1 MRPNHARITFRVLQ
15 ICKIIVLAA
24 ALAAAFPYYFT
35 LAFSF
40 PLFSSQGTGSFPFEK
55 ALGLPPRKA
64 FLAASRFLPRP
75 LVPVSGL
82 RSPRRTPAQPVGSMF
97 CRISA
102 ALVGSSGLEPPTSRL
117 SGVRS
122 NHLSYEPM
130 SSSAALASAGRP
142 AARPFPFCTLGPS
155 ASSRPRSRFTF
166 PASCLQCNWWRI
178 STWWR

>member
-1 MRPNHARITFRVLQ
+1 MDSGRLIRPSSILF
-15 ICKIIVLAA
+15 IP
-24 ALAAAFPYYFT
+24 AAFAAFWAPFRST
-35 LAFSF
+35 LCLMAFVLLVISPPKLPPGFVPGF
-40 PLFSSQGTGSFPFEK
+40 PLPVARDFSTRNICGFNP
-55 ALGLPPRKA
+55 
-64 FLAASRFLPRP
+64 
-75 LVPVSGL
+75 
-82 RSPRRTPAQPVGSMF
+82 
-97 CRISA
+97 
-102 ALVGSSGLEPPTSRL
+102 LVGSSGLEPPTSRL

-155 ASSRPRSRFTF
+155 ASSRPRLRFTF

>member
-1 MRPNHARITFRVLQ
+1 MLESLFGF
-15 ICKIIVLAA
+15 CKIIVLAA

-82 RSPRRTPAQPVGSMF
+82 RSPRRTPAQPVGSM
-97 CRISA
+97 RTSP
-102 ALVGSSGLEPPTSRL
+102 LERL
-117 SGVRS
+117 
-122 NHLSYEPM
+122 
-130 SSSAALASAGRP
+130 
-142 AARPFPFCTLGPS
+142 
-155 ASSRPRSRFTF
+155 RSRFPLSGISALF
-166 PASCLQCNWWRI
+166 AASLRRWWAQVDSNHRPHAYQACAL
-178 STWWR
+178 TT